1 MKRRKQRLMLA
12 HQQTKDLI
20 SLNFAMLLV
29 MAEQHAQ
36 QSSQSNQLTVKTENQ
51 PVELTP
57 KQAADLFS
65 FGIATLNL
73 AAHHPELAASILAF
87 VTDKNKTT

>member
-29 MAEQHAQ
+29 IAEQHAQ
-36 QSSQSNQLTVKTENQ
+36 QSSQLTMKTENQ
-51 PVELTP
+51 PVKLTP